1 MNNIY
6 WFFFIWLLYVWNF
19 ELKGKRLYKYNNV
32 YIIIKIN
39 KLKKDISFEYLVICI
54 SELLMNEVLYIL
66 LEFFFVKLKLKI
78 YM

>member
-1 MNNIY
+1 M
-6 WFFFIWLLYVWNF
+6 YVWNF

-32 YIIIKIN
+32 YIIKIN
-39 KLKKDISFEYLVICI
+39 KLKKDINFEYLVICI

-66 LEFFFVKLKLKI
+66 VEFFFVKLKLKI